1 MVWTAEK
8 AANFLAGHWDNPNSP
23 IAYAGIGK
31 IYTFFERALSK
42 EKIEKILSGFESYS
56 VMREEHGSKN
66 RKYQGFSQPTHLWN
80 CCESD
85 SFSVEELAEA
95 NDGVKHI
102 LCVINTFSKRA
113 YVYPLLDRSGRS
125 GLEAIKNIFSF
136 AGTWPDAIVSDA
148 GGETSCGE
156 IVRYLKTQ
164 NVESIIARGINKV
177 ISLFKVRPLPGC

>member
-1 MVWTAEK
+1 MEWTAEK

-31 IYTFFERALSK
+31 IYTFFGRALSK
-42 EKIEKILSGFESYS
+42 VKIEKILSGFESYS

-66 RKYQGFSQPTHLWN
+66 RKYQGFSLPTHLWN

-85 SFSVEELAEA
+85 SFSVEELSDV

-102 LCVINTFSKRA
+102 LCVLNTFSKRA
-113 YVYPLLDRSGRS
+113 YVYPMLDRSGRS

-136 AGTWPDAIVSDA
+136 AGAWPDAIVSDA

-156 IVRYLKTQ
+156 IVRYLKKK

-177 ISLFKVRPLPGC
+177 ISLYKVRPLPGC